1 MEFSKTMEKSDV
13 SEKTKR
19 KWTRVEKYFLIQCV
33 LERERDLFGD
43 IKGSGGKRK
52 PVIKKEASG
61 DICDHLNS

>member
-33 LERERDLFGD
+33 LERESDLFGD

-52 PVIKKEASG
+52 TVIKKEASG

>member
-13 SEKTKR
+13 MVKTKR
-19 KWTRVEKYFLIQCV
+19 KWTEVEKYFLIQCIV
-33 LERERDLFGD
+33 ERESDLFGD

-52 PVIKKEASG
+52 TVIKKEASG